1 MMDGMTPCG
10 ERRTNTPF
18 IRPPYRRPVPIDPH
32 SLADQIRQDAA
43 DGTFTHW
50 GRSTLLDE
58 NTGTP
63 MLDATTLALLQQ
75 WAGLPVEHP
84 VTNAGLA
91 HVYGYLL
98 STAETPYGRKRD
110 RWLDGSLATA
120 LGLPPDHFLPWHR
133 PDARTLAQRVT
144 DAVLPVLAAP
154 PADALLVREDSGTGL
169 RTVVTGGGALVYGWA
184 GRAVTAF
191 PVGTD
196 AGRIAELRG
205 MPDGARY
212 NAVCE

>member
-1 MMDGMTPCG
+1 MVDAMTPPG
-10 ERRTNTPF
+10 ERRANSAFT
-18 IRPPYRRPVPIDPH
+18 RQLYRRPVPIDPH

-98 STAETPYGRKRD
+98 STAETPYGLKRD
-110 RWLDGSLATA
+110 RWLNGSLAIA

-154 PADALLVREDSGTGL
+154 PADALLVRQDAGTGL
-169 RTVVTGGGALVYGWA
+169 LTVVTAGGALVYGWA

-196 AGRIAELRG
+196 AERIAELRRAAE
-205 MPDGARY
+205 GARY